1 MQPGE
6 EEFWNQNQG
15 DNIVPEHKQIPG
27 DQNTTE
33 PQPQVIGQVEPNQQ
47 QQFTQNQF
55 GQQNAQQQFGQQQF
69 GQQQFGQ
76 QQFGQQQYG
85 QQQYAQQP
93 IGGMVN
99 HYQPQMMQSGGKS
112 RMAAGLLG
120 LLLGGL
126 GIHNFYLGYT
136 GKAVAQLL
144 ITVLSFG
151 LLAFVPAIW
160 GAIEGVL
167 ILTDKNYLD
176 ADGFP
181 LEG

>member
-1 MQPGE
+1 MNSLRANSPAGAMQPSDGQ
-6 EEFWNQNQG
+6 FWNQNQG
-15 DNIVPEHKQIPG
+15 NNIVPEHKQIPE
-27 DQNTTE
+27 DQGTTQ
-33 PQPQVIGQVEPNQQ
+33 PQSQVIGQVDPNQQ
-47 QQFTQNQF
+47 QQFAQNQF
-55 GQQNAQQQFGQQQF
+55 GQQNAQQQFGQQQ
-69 GQQQFGQ
+69 
-76 QQFGQQQYG
+76 YG
-85 QQQYAQQP
+85 QPQYAQQP

-99 HYQPQMMQSGGKS
+99 QYQPQMMQSGGKS
-112 RMAAGLLG
+112 RMAAGILG

-136 GKAVAQLL
+136 GKGLTQLL

-151 LLAFVPAIW
+151 LLAFVSGIW
-160 GAIEGVL
+160 GLIEGIM

>member
-6 EEFWNQNQG
+6 DEFWNQNQG
-15 DNIVPEHKQIPG
+15 DNIVPEHKQILG

>member
-1 MQPGE
+1 MQQGE
-6 EEFWNQNQG
+6 DEFWNQNQA
-15 DNIVPEHKQIPG
+15 DNVVPEHKQISG
-27 DQNTTE
+27 NQSNT
-33 PQPQVIGQVEPNQQ
+33 QPQSQVFGQGVPNQQ

-55 GQQNAQQQFGQQQF
+55 GQQNPQQQF
-69 GQQQFGQ
+69 
-76 QQFGQQQYG
+76 G

-99 HYQPQMMQSGGKS
+99 QYQPQMMQSGGKS
-112 RMAAGLLG
+112 RMAAGILG

-126 GIHNFYLGYT
+126 GIHNFYLGYS

-151 LLAFVPAIW
+151 ILAFIPAIW
-160 GAIEGVL
+160 GLIEGIM

>member
-1 MQPGE
+1 MNSLRVNSPAKAMQPSE
-6 EEFWNQNQG
+6 DQFWNQNQG

-27 DQNTTE
+27 DQSTAQS
-33 PQPQVIGQVEPNQQ
+33 PSQVVGQVDVNQQ
-47 QQFTQNQF
+47 QQFAQNQF
-55 GQQNAQQQFGQQQF
+55 GQQNAQQQFGQQQ
-69 GQQQFGQ
+69 
-76 QQFGQQQYG
+76 YG
-85 QQQYAQQP
+85 QPQYAQQP

-99 HYQPQMMQSGGKS
+99 QYQPQMMQSGGKS
-112 RMAAGLLG
+112 RIAAGLLG

-136 GKAVAQLL
+136 GKGIAQLL

-151 LLAFVPAIW
+151 LLAFIPAIW
-160 GAIEGVL
+160 GLIEGVM

>member
-6 EEFWNQNQG
+6 DEFWNQNQG
-15 DNIVPEHKQIPG
+15 DNVVPEHKQISEN
-27 DQNTTE
+27 QSTTE
-33 PQPQVIGQVEPNQQ
+33 PQSQVIGQVDSNQQ
-47 QQFTQNQF
+47 QQFAQNQF
-55 GQQNAQQQFGQQQF
+55 GQQNA
-69 GQQQFGQ
+69 Q

-99 HYQPQMMQSGGKS
+99 QYQPQQMMQSGGKS
-112 RMAAGLLG
+112 RMAAGILG

-144 ITVLSFG
+144 ITLLSFG
-151 LLAFVPAIW
+151 LLAFIPAIW
-160 GAIEGVL
+160 GLIEGVM

>member
-1 MQPGE
+1 MNSLRANSPAGAMQPSDDQ
-6 EEFWNQNQG
+6 FWNQNQG
-15 DNIVPEHKQIPG
+15 NNIVPEHKQIPE
-27 DQNTTE
+27 DQGTTQ
-33 PQPQVIGQVEPNQQ
+33 PQSQVIGQVDPNQQ
-47 QQFTQNQF
+47 QQFAQNQF
-55 GQQNAQQQFGQQQF
+55 GQQNAQQQFGQQQYA
-69 GQQQFGQ
+69 QP
-76 QQFGQQQYG
+76 
-85 QQQYAQQP
+85 QYAQQP

-99 HYQPQMMQSGGKS
+99 QYQPQMMQSGGKS
-112 RMAAGLLG
+112 RIAAGLLG

-136 GKAVAQLL
+136 GKAIAQLL

-151 LLAFVPAIW
+151 LLAFIPAIW
-160 GAIEGVL
+160 GLIEGVM

>member
-1 MQPGE
+1 MQPSE
-6 EEFWNQNQG
+6 DQFWNQNQG
-15 DNIVPEHKQIPG
+15 NNVVPEHKQIPG
-27 DQNTTE
+27 DQTTT
-33 PQPQVIGQVEPNQQ
+33 QTQSQVIGQVDPNQQ
-47 QQFTQNQF
+47 QQFAQNQF
-55 GQQNAQQQFGQQQF
+55 GQQNAQQQFGQQQ
-69 GQQQFGQ
+69 
-76 QQFGQQQYG
+76 YG
-85 QQQYAQQP
+85 QPQYAQQP

-99 HYQPQMMQSGGKS
+99 QYQPQMIQSGGKS
-112 RMAAGLLG
+112 RMAAGILG

-151 LLAFVPAIW
+151 LLAFIPAIW
-160 GAIEGVL
+160 GLIEGIM

>member
-1 MQPGE
+1 MNSLRANSPAKAMQPGE
-6 EEFWNQNQG
+6 DQFWNQNQG

-27 DQNTTE
+27 DQSTAQ
-33 PQPQVIGQVEPNQQ
+33 PQSQVIGQVELNQQ
-47 QQFTQNQF
+47 QQFAQNQF
-55 GQQNAQQQFGQQQF
+55 GQQNAQQQFGQQQ
-69 GQQQFGQ
+69 
-76 QQFGQQQYG
+76 YG
-85 QQQYAQQP
+85 QPQYAQQP

-99 HYQPQMMQSGGKS
+99 QYQPQMMQSGGKS
-112 RMAAGLLG
+112 RIAAGLLG

-136 GKAVAQLL
+136 GKAIAQLL

-151 LLAFVPAIW
+151 LLAFIPAIW
-160 GAIEGVL
+160 GLIEGVM

>member
-1 MQPGE
+1 MNSLRANSPAGAMQPSDDQ
-6 EEFWNQNQG
+6 FWNQNQG
-15 DNIVPEHKQIPG
+15 NNIVPEHKQIPE
-27 DQNTTE
+27 DQGTTQ
-33 PQPQVIGQVEPNQQ
+33 PQSQVIGQVDPNQQ
-47 QQFTQNQF
+47 QQFAQNQF
-55 GQQNAQQQFGQQQF
+55 GQQNAQQQFGQQQ
-69 GQQQFGQ
+69 
-76 QQFGQQQYG
+76 YG
-85 QQQYAQQP
+85 QPQYAQQP

-99 HYQPQMMQSGGKS
+99 QYQPQMMQSGGKS
-112 RMAAGLLG
+112 RMAAGILG

-136 GKAVAQLL
+136 GKGLAQLL

-151 LLAFVPAIW
+151 LLAFVSGIW
-160 GAIEGVL
+160 GLIEGIM

>member
-1 MQPGE
+1 MNSLRANSPAKAMQPSE
-6 EEFWNQNQG
+6 DQFWNQNQG
-15 DNIVPEHKQIPG
+15 DNIVPEHKQIPE
-27 DQNTTE
+27 DQSTTQ
-33 PQPQVIGQVEPNQQ
+33 PQSQVIGQVDPNQQ
-47 QQFTQNQF
+47 QQFAQNQF
-55 GQQNAQQQFGQQQF
+55 GQQNAQQQFGQQQ
-69 GQQQFGQ
+69 
-76 QQFGQQQYG
+76 YG
-85 QQQYAQQP
+85 QPQYAQQP

-99 HYQPQMMQSGGKS
+99 QYQPQMMQSGGKS
-112 RMAAGLLG
+112 RIAAGLLG

-136 GKAVAQLL
+136 GKAIAQLL

-151 LLAFVPAIW
+151 LLAFIPAIW
-160 GAIEGVL
+160 GLIEGIM

>member
-6 EEFWNQNQG
+6 DEFWNQNQG
-15 DNIVPEHKQIPG
+15 DNVVPEHKQISG
-27 DQNTTE
+27 NQSTTE
-33 PQPQVIGQVEPNQQ
+33 PQSQVIGQVDPNQQ
-47 QQFTQNQF
+47 QQFAQNQF
-55 GQQNAQQQFGQQQF
+55 GQQNA
-69 GQQQFGQ
+69 Q

-99 HYQPQMMQSGGKS
+99 QYQPQQMMQSGGKS
-112 RMAAGLLG
+112 RMAAGILG

-144 ITVLSFG
+144 ITLLSFG
-151 LLAFVPAIW
+151 LLAFIPAIW
-160 GAIEGVL
+160 GLIEGVM

>member
-6 EEFWNQNQG
+6 DQFWNQNQG

-27 DQNTTE
+27 DQSTTQ
-33 PQPQVIGQVEPNQQ
+33 PQSQVIGQVDPNQQ
-47 QQFTQNQF
+47 QQFAQNQF
-55 GQQNAQQQFGQQQF
+55 GQQNAQQQFGQQQ
-69 GQQQFGQ
+69 
-76 QQFGQQQYG
+76 YG
-85 QQQYAQQP
+85 QPQYAQQP

-99 HYQPQMMQSGGKS
+99 QYQPQMMQSGGKS
-112 RMAAGLLG
+112 RIAAGLLG

-136 GKAVAQLL
+136 GKAIAQLL

-151 LLAFVPAIW
+151 LLAFIPAIW
-160 GAIEGVL
+160 GLIEGVM

>member
-1 MQPGE
+1 MNSLRANSPAGAMQPSDDQ
-6 EEFWNQNQG
+6 FWNQNQG
-15 DNIVPEHKQIPG
+15 NNIVPEHKQIPE
-27 DQNTTE
+27 DQGTTQ
-33 PQPQVIGQVEPNQQ
+33 PQSQVIGQVDLNQQ
-47 QQFTQNQF
+47 QQFAQNQF
-55 GQQNAQQQFGQQQF
+55 GQQNAQQQFGQQQ
-69 GQQQFGQ
+69 
-76 QQFGQQQYG
+76 YG
-85 QQQYAQQP
+85 QPQYAQQP

-99 HYQPQMMQSGGKS
+99 QYQPQMMQSGGKS
-112 RMAAGLLG
+112 RMAAGILG

-136 GKAVAQLL
+136 GKGLAQLL

-151 LLAFVPAIW
+151 LLAFVSGIW
-160 GAIEGVL
+160 GLIEGIM

>member
-1 MQPGE
+1 MDSLRTNVTAKAMQPSE
-6 EEFWNQNQG
+6 DQFWNQNQG

-27 DQNTTE
+27 DQSTTE

-47 QQFTQNQF
+47 QQFAQDQF
-55 GQQNAQQQFGQQQF
+55 AQQNP
-69 GQQQFGQ
+69 Q

-85 QQQYAQQP
+85 QQP

-99 HYQPQMMQSGGKS
+99 QYQPQMMQSGGKS

-136 GKAVAQLL
+136 GKGITQLL

-151 LLAFVPAIW
+151 LLAFIPAIW
-160 GAIEGVL
+160 GLIEGIM

>member
-6 EEFWNQNQG
+6 DEFWNQNQG
-15 DNIVPEHKQIPG
+15 DNVVPEHKQISG
-27 DQNTTE
+27 IQSNT
-33 PQPQVIGQVEPNQQ
+33 QPQSQVFGQVDPNQQ
-47 QQFTQNQF
+47 QQFAQNQF
-55 GQQNAQQQFGQQQF
+55 GQQNPQQQF
-69 GQQQFGQ
+69 
-76 QQFGQQQYG
+76 G

-99 HYQPQMMQSGGKS
+99 QYQPQQMMQSGGKS
-112 RMAAGLLG
+112 RIAAGILG

-151 LLAFVPAIW
+151 LLAFIPAIW
-160 GAIEGVL
+160 GLIEGIM

-176 ADGFP
+176 ADGFQ

>member
-1 MQPGE
+1 MQPSE
-6 EEFWNQNQG
+6 DQFWNQNQG

-33 PQPQVIGQVEPNQQ
+33 PQPQVIGQVDPNQQ
-47 QQFTQNQF
+47 PQFAQDQF
-55 GQQNAQQQFGQQQF
+55 GQQNT
-69 GQQQFGQ
+69 Q

-85 QQQYAQQP
+85 QQQYTQQP
-93 IGGMVN
+93 VGGMVN
-99 HYQPQMMQSGGKS
+99 QYQPQQMMQSGGKS

-160 GAIEGVL
+160 GAIEGVM

>member
-1 MQPGE
+1 MQQGE
-6 EEFWNQNQG
+6 DGFWNQNQG
-15 DNIVPEHKQIPG
+15 DNVVPEHKQIPG
-27 DQNTTE
+27 DQSNT
-33 PQPQVIGQVEPNQQ
+33 QPQSQVFGQVDPNQQ
-47 QQFTQNQF
+47 QQFAQNQF
-55 GQQNAQQQFGQQQF
+55 GQQNPQQQF
-69 GQQQFGQ
+69 
-76 QQFGQQQYG
+76 G

-99 HYQPQMMQSGGKS
+99 QYQPQMMQSGGKS
-112 RMAAGLLG
+112 RMAAGILG

-151 LLAFVPAIW
+151 ILAFIPAIW
-160 GAIEGVL
+160 GLIEGIM

>member
-6 EEFWNQNQG
+6 DEFWNQNQG
-15 DNIVPEHKQIPG
+15 DNVVPEHKQISG
-27 DQNTTE
+27 NQSTTE
-33 PQPQVIGQVEPNQQ
+33 PQSQVIGQVDSNQQ
-47 QQFTQNQF
+47 QQFAQNQF
-55 GQQNAQQQFGQQQF
+55 GQQNA
-69 GQQQFGQ
+69 Q

-99 HYQPQMMQSGGKS
+99 QYQPQQMMQSGGKS
-112 RMAAGLLG
+112 RMAAGILG

-144 ITVLSFG
+144 ITLLSFG
-151 LLAFVPAIW
+151 LLAFIPAIW
-160 GAIEGVL
+160 GLIEGVM

>member
-1 MQPGE
+1 MQQGE
-6 EEFWNQNQG
+6 DEFWNQNQA
-15 DNIVPEHKQIPG
+15 DNVVPEHKQISG
-27 DQNTTE
+27 NQSNT
-33 PQPQVIGQVEPNQQ
+33 QPQSQVFGQGVPNQQ

-55 GQQNAQQQFGQQQF
+55 GQQNP
-69 GQQQFGQ
+69 Q

-85 QQQYAQQP
+85 QQP

-99 HYQPQMMQSGGKS
+99 QYQPQMMQSGGKS
-112 RMAAGLLG
+112 RMAAGILG

-151 LLAFVPAIW
+151 ILAFIPAIW
-160 GAIEGVL
+160 GLIEGIM

>member
-1 MQPGE
+1 MNSLRANSPAGAMQPSDGQ
-6 EEFWNQNQG
+6 FWNQNQG
-15 DNIVPEHKQIPG
+15 NNIVPEHKQIPE
-27 DQNTTE
+27 DQGTTQ
-33 PQPQVIGQVEPNQQ
+33 PQSQVIGQVDPNQQ
-47 QQFTQNQF
+47 QQFAQNQF
-55 GQQNAQQQFGQQQF
+55 GQQNAQQQFGQQQ
-69 GQQQFGQ
+69 
-76 QQFGQQQYG
+76 YG
-85 QQQYAQQP
+85 QPQYAQQP

-99 HYQPQMMQSGGKS
+99 QYQPQMMQSGGKS
-112 RMAAGLLG
+112 RMAAGILG

-136 GKAVAQLL
+136 GKGLAQLL

-151 LLAFVPAIW
+151 LLAFVSGIW
-160 GAIEGVL
+160 GLIEGIM

>member
-1 MQPGE
+1 MQPSE
-6 EEFWNQNQG
+6 DQFWNQNQG
-15 DNIVPEHKQIPG
+15 NNVVPEHKQIPG
-27 DQNTTE
+27 DQSTT
-33 PQPQVIGQVEPNQQ
+33 QTQSQVIGQVDPNQQ
-47 QQFTQNQF
+47 QQFAQNQF
-55 GQQNAQQQFGQQQF
+55 GQQNAQQQFGQQQ
-69 GQQQFGQ
+69 
-76 QQFGQQQYG
+76 YG
-85 QQQYAQQP
+85 QPQYAQQP

-99 HYQPQMMQSGGKS
+99 QYQPQMIQSGGKS
-112 RMAAGLLG
+112 RMAAGILG

-151 LLAFVPAIW
+151 LLAFIPAIW
-160 GAIEGVL
+160 GLIEGIM

>member
-6 EEFWNQNQG
+6 DEFWNQNQG
-15 DNIVPEHKQIPG
+15 DNVVPEHKQISG
-27 DQNTTE
+27 NQSNT
-33 PQPQVIGQVEPNQQ
+33 QPQSQVFGQVDPNQQ
-47 QQFTQNQF
+47 QQFAQNQF
-55 GQQNAQQQFGQQQF
+55 GQQNA
-69 GQQQFGQ
+69 Q

-99 HYQPQMMQSGGKS
+99 QYQPQQMMQSGGKS
-112 RMAAGLLG
+112 RIAAGILG

-151 LLAFVPAIW
+151 LLAFIPAIW
-160 GAIEGVL
+160 GLIEGIM

-176 ADGFP
+176 ADGFQ

>member
-1 MQPGE
+1 MQPSE
-6 EEFWNQNQG
+6 DQFWNQNQG

-27 DQNTTE
+27 DQSTAQS
-33 PQPQVIGQVEPNQQ
+33 PSQVVGQVDVNQQ
-47 QQFTQNQF
+47 QQFAQNQF
-55 GQQNAQQQFGQQQF
+55 GQQNAQQQF

-99 HYQPQMMQSGGKS
+99 QYQPQMMQSGGKS
-112 RMAAGLLG
+112 RMAAGILG

-136 GKAVAQLL
+136 GKAVTQLL
-144 ITVLSFG
+144 ITLLSFG
-151 LLAFVPAIW
+151 LLAFIPAIW
-160 GAIEGVL
+160 GLIEGVM

>member
-1 MQPGE
+1 MQPDE
-6 EEFWNQNQG
+6 NQFWNQNQG
-15 DNIVPEHKQIPG
+15 NNIVPEHKQNPG
-27 DQNTTE
+27 DQSTAQ
-33 PQPQVIGQVEPNQQ
+33 PQSQVIGQVELNQQ
-47 QQFTQNQF
+47 QQFAQNQF
-55 GQQNAQQQFGQQQF
+55 GQQNAQQQFGQQQ
-69 GQQQFGQ
+69 
-76 QQFGQQQYG
+76 YG
-85 QQQYAQQP
+85 QPQYAQQP

-99 HYQPQMMQSGGKS
+99 QYQPQMMQSGGKS
-112 RMAAGLLG
+112 RIAAGLLG

-151 LLAFVPAIW
+151 ILAFIPAIW
-160 GAIEGVL
+160 GLIEGIM

-176 ADGFP
+176 GQGFP

>member
-1 MQPGE
+1 MQPSE
-6 EEFWNQNQG
+6 DQFWDQNQG

-33 PQPQVIGQVEPNQQ
+33 PQPQVIGQVDPNQQ
-47 QQFTQNQF
+47 PQFAQDQF
-55 GQQNAQQQFGQQQF
+55 GQQNT
-69 GQQQFGQ
+69 Q

-85 QQQYAQQP
+85 QQQYTQQP
-93 IGGMVN
+93 VGGMVN
-99 HYQPQMMQSGGKS
+99 QYQPQQMMQSGGKS

-120 LLLGGL
+120 VILALVLPI

-136 GKAVAQLL
+136 GKGIAQLVLTITL
-144 ITVLSFG
+144 IG
-151 LLAFVPAIW
+151 APIAAIW
-160 GAIEGVL
+160 SFIEGIM

>member
-1 MQPGE
+1 MQPSE
-6 EEFWNQNQG
+6 DEFWNQNQ
-15 DNIVPEHKQIPG
+15 DANTVPEHKQIPG
-27 DQNTTE
+27 VQSTAQN
-33 PQPQVIGQVEPNQQ
+33 QSQVIGQVDQNQQ
-47 QQFTQNQF
+47 QQQFAQNQF

-69 GQQQFGQ
+69 GQQQ
-76 QQFGQQQYG
+76 YG
-85 QQQYAQQP
+85 QPQYAHQP

-99 HYQPQMMQSGGKS
+99 QYQPQQMMRSGGKS
-112 RMAAGLLG
+112 RIASGLLG
-120 LLLGGL
+120 ILLGGL

-151 LLAFVPAIW
+151 ILAFIPAIW
-160 GAIEGVL
+160 GLIEGVM

-176 ADGFP
+176 ADGYP

>member
-1 MQPGE
+1 MQPSE
-6 EEFWNQNQG
+6 DQFWNQNKG
-15 DNIVPEHKQIPG
+15 NNVVPEHKQIPG
-27 DQNTTE
+27 DQSTT
-33 PQPQVIGQVEPNQQ
+33 QTQSQVIGQVELNQQ
-47 QQFTQNQF
+47 QQFAQNQF
-55 GQQNAQQQFGQQQF
+55 GQQNAQQQFGQQQ
-69 GQQQFGQ
+69 
-76 QQFGQQQYG
+76 YG
-85 QQQYAQQP
+85 QPQYAQQP

-99 HYQPQMMQSGGKS
+99 QYQPQQMMQSGGKS
-112 RMAAGLLG
+112 RMAAGILG

-136 GKAVAQLL
+136 GKGVAQLL

-151 LLAFVPAIW
+151 ILAFIPAIW
-160 GAIEGVL
+160 GLIEGVM

>member
-1 MQPGE
+1 MQPSE
-6 EEFWNQNQG
+6 DQFWNQNQG
-15 DNIVPEHKQIPG
+15 NNVVPEHKQIPG
-27 DQNTTE
+27 DQSTT
-33 PQPQVIGQVEPNQQ
+33 QTQSQVIGQVDPNQQ
-47 QQFTQNQF
+47 QQFAQNQF
-55 GQQNAQQQFGQQQF
+55 GQQNAQQQFGQQQ
-69 GQQQFGQ
+69 
-76 QQFGQQQYG
+76 YG
-85 QQQYAQQP
+85 QPQYAQQP

-99 HYQPQMMQSGGKS
+99 QYQPQMMQSGGKS
-112 RMAAGLLG
+112 RMAAGILG

-151 LLAFVPAIW
+151 LLAFIPAIW
-160 GAIEGVL
+160 GLIEGIM

>member
-1 MQPGE
+1 MNSLQTDGLAQAMQPSE
-6 EEFWNQNQG
+6 DQFWNQNQG

-27 DQNTTE
+27 DQSTT
-33 PQPQVIGQVEPNQQ
+33 QPQSQVFGQVDPNQQ
-47 QQFTQNQF
+47 QQFAQNQF
-55 GQQNAQQQFGQQQF
+55 GQQNAQQQFGQQQ
-69 GQQQFGQ
+69 
-76 QQFGQQQYG
+76 YG
-85 QQQYAQQP
+85 QPQYAQQP

-99 HYQPQMMQSGGKS
+99 QYQPQMMQSGGKS
-112 RMAAGLLG
+112 RIAAGLLG

-136 GKAVAQLL
+136 GKAIAQLL

-151 LLAFVPAIW
+151 LLAFIPAIW
-160 GAIEGVL
+160 GLIEGVM